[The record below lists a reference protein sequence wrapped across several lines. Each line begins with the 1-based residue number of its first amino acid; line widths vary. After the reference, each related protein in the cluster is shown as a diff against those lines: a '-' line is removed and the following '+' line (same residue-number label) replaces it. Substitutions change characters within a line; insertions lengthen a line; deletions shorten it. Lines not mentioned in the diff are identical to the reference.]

1 MRNRIKKNLVIII
14 KVFLWVLLLQFFL
27 HTFVTYV
34 LKLDGPVMSVIRM
47 RKEILILVLS
57 IFVARYLVKKLD
69 REKLKELRQN
79 FPLKK
84 FVFIFVTINIIAF
97 VISFFNSSIG
107 NFIISI
113 RYSMMGFFLFTLFY
127 LISYLFFDDK
137 TESLNLRYTKIIK
150 YILGWAL
157 IRRWMIRLV
166 PNLMRFLVTI
176 HGLMNEKLAHNHLR
190 FITHNTKNDLFVI
203 NFYLKDQLAYDSF

>member
-1 MRNRIKKNLVIII
+1 MTRIKKNLELII
-14 KVFLWVLLLQFFL
+14 KWFLGLLVLQFFL
-27 HTFVTYV
+27 HTFVTYA
-34 LKLDGPVMSVIRM
+34 LKIEGTVMSIIRM

-84 FVFIFVTINIIAF
+84 FVFIFLTINIIAF
-97 VISFFNSSIG
+97 AISFLNSSIT

-113 RYSMMGFFLFTLFY
+113 RYSMMGFFLFILFY

-150 YILGWAL
+150 
-157 IRRWMIRLV
+157 
-166 PNLMRFLVTI
+166 
-176 HGLMNEKLAHNHLR
+176 
-190 FITHNTKNDLFVI
+190 
-203 NFYLKDQLAYDSF
+203 

>member
-1 MRNRIKKNLVIII
+1 
-14 KVFLWVLLLQFFL
+14 
-27 HTFVTYV
+27 
-34 LKLDGPVMSVIRM
+34 MSIIRM

-84 FVFIFVTINIIAF
+84 FVFIFLTINVIAF
-97 VISFFNSSIG
+97 AISFLNSSIT

-113 RYSMMGFFLFTLFY
+113 RYSMMGFFLFILFY

-150 YILGWAL
+150 YIL
-157 IRRWMIRLV
+157 
-166 PNLMRFLVTI
+166 
-176 HGLMNEKLAHNHLR
+176 
-190 FITHNTKNDLFVI
+190 
-203 NFYLKDQLAYDSF
+203 